1 MSTPYP
7 GPGPRPVGPPP
18 PVKPNQ
24 PSSSPTGG
32 SSTPGGSR
40 PPGGYQSG
48 GYRSDAYGPGD
59 GHGVPPVRVWSWSSS
74 RMSGGRPF
82 PWFAVLLIVLGVG
95 LLIETLVPDL
105 SFSSLIILAAGLACG
120 AAWLLGGARGATM
133 PALVLTGWG
142 LASVGTDM
150 GILSGDG
157 WTAFLVGVAFL
168 IGWAVG
174 RVQGVRR
181 DWSLVLGL
189 IFGVIGLA
197 DVSDALNLDI
207 DLAVIVP
214 LVIIGVGGYLVWKGR
229 SSFG

>member
-18 PVKPNQ
+18 PVKPGQ
-24 PSSSPTGG
+24 PSSRPTGG
-32 SSTPGGSR
+32 SSSPGGW
-40 PPGGYQSG
+40 PPGGEQSG
-48 GYRSDAYGPGD
+48 GYGYD
-59 GHGVPPVRVWSWSSS
+59 VPPPGVRVWSWSSS

-197 DVSDALNLDI
+197 DVSDALNLGI

-214 LVIIGVGGYLVWKGR
+214 LVIIGVGAYLVWKGR